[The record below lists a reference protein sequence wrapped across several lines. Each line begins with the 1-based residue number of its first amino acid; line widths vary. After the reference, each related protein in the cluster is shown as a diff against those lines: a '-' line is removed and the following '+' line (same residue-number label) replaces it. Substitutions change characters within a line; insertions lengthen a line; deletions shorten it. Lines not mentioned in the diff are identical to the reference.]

1 MNPIERNA
9 TEAELARLRSREQE
23 YVLSKV
29 TAGAKLYVLF
39 CPSCKAPQVTT
50 AEPDENITSACSC
63 CSAIYGVRHESPL
76 AATLCLFEHGIKPKT
91 RT

>member
-9 TEAELARLRSREQE
+9 TEAELARLRIRQHESLISA
-23 YVLSKV
+23 VSKGQ
-29 TAGAKLYVLF
+29 TLYALF
-39 CPSCKAPQVTT
+39 CPSCKAPQLTT
-50 AEPDENITSACSC
+50 AGPDESTTTACSC